1 MIRESQIKHENG
13 AYWVL
18 DTKRAYE
25 VLRAE
30 LTHSVVDSAYARDAD
45 GLSIAIARC
54 DYLAKKAKP

>member
-1 MIRESQIKHENG
+1 MIKESQIKHENG

-25 VLRAE
+25 VLRAGS
-30 LTHSVVDSAYARDAD
+30 THSVVDSAYARDAD

-54 DYLAKKAKP
+54 NYLAQKAKL